1 MASRAL
7 PSRTPPLLTHE
18 FRRCSNRP
26 SRYLLSGRGL
36 AQPVVETGLTP
47 NRVFFGDERPF
58 GQHRAEVEGL
68 RIGHCLARVVPRGE
82 EMSDHFVKAELL
94 GAADFDDAVD
104 RSTDGGPR
112 YGGGDIVRGDG
123 LEQHWCQ
130 ADGIAVGRGVRDVLD
145 ELEELRRVND
155 RVWDRRSLDQR
166 FLSDFRSEV
175 SALRQAVGAHDRKG
189 NVMPNACRLFLR
201 LEVARRGLK
210 EIQRGSVLERGTIR
224 YINHDGSAIHRRG
237 NSFARDG
244 VDPSA
249 W

>member
-1 MASRAL
+1 
-7 PSRTPPLLTHE
+7 PLLTHE

-26 SRYLLSGRGL
+26 SRYFLSGRGL
-36 AQPVVETGLTP
+36 AKPVVETGLTQ

-68 RIGHCLARVVPRGE
+68 RIGDYLARVVPRGE

-112 YGGGDIVRGDG
+112 YGRGDIVRGDG

-166 FLSDFRSEV
+166 FLSDFRSKV
-175 SALRQAVGAHDRKG
+175 PALRQAVGAHHEGASVLPTAARFWVGVGVRSGGK
-189 NVMPNACRLFLR
+189 NKRQRATLR
-201 LEVARRGLK
+201 ERRTTRNIDPERSPLPRRG
-210 EIQRGSVLERGTIR
+210 S
-224 YINHDGSAIHRRG
+224 SAAG
-237 NSFARDG
+237 GG
-244 VDPSA
+244 VAPCA